1 MIDIDSIPVVLP
13 DGSLW
18 MEEEAAPTAA
28 LKSPD
33 LGISPTEA
41 APVQSYSGARR
52 GPKPRQHN
60 NKVQHWVDDFAR
72 QDMGEAHTP
81 SMNTCPK
88 WLQDIIIGA
97 CRLNGSAKYT
107 GKPIQS
113 WMVLKVLLN
122 CEYISTAT
130 VNEFF
135 NCQYS
140 DRYVRQ
146 ITACCISASAS
157 IERYFHRLADALAE
171 ATGREV
177 KDFCVAE
184 LWESLGFTARPVS
197 DDAAWQEEKLRL
209 GRGAAPFIPFVVQ
222 DGVKYH
228 QRVNGWFSDDGIKL
242 TAAMTMKMPPNLG
255 TPPEPCPHYAE
266 MHSATRTLAVRTI
279 DSDCIGAGGYESWC
293 SRHGLDPAS
302 GFHGINLDTGKGIR
316 PA

>member
-1 MIDIDSIPVVLP
+1 MIDIDSVPIVLP

-28 LKSPD
+28 A
-33 LGISPTEA
+33 PTE
-41 APVQSYSGARR
+41 QSPKTTHYAGARR
-52 GPKPRQHN
+52 GPKPRQHH

-97 CRLNGSAKYT
+97 CRLNGSANSNS
-107 GKPIQS
+107 KPIRA
-113 WMVLKVLLN
+113 WMVLSVLLS
-122 CEYISTAT
+122 CEYISTAI
-130 VNEFF
+130 VSEFF
-135 NCQYS
+135 DFRYGK
-140 DRYVRQ
+140 RYVEQ
-146 ITACCISASAS
+146 ITACCIAASAS

-177 KDFCVAE
+177 RDFCVAE

-209 GRGAAPFIPFVVQ
+209 GRGAAPFIPFVVH

-242 TAAMTMKMPPNLG
+242 SLAMSLKLPALVPR
-255 TPPEPCPHYAE
+255 PRVPCP
-266 MHSATRTLAVRTI
+266 SSRSLPNGLPTLPIRTI

-293 SRHGLDPAS
+293 SRHGLDPTS

>member
-1 MIDIDSIPVVLP
+1 MIDIDSVPIVLP

-18 MEEEAAPTAA
+18 MEEAAPTAA
-28 LKSPD
+28 APAEQSPK
-33 LGISPTEA
+33 T

-97 CRLNGSAKYT
+97 CRLNGSANSNS
-107 GKPIQS
+107 KPIRA
-113 WMVLKVLLN
+113 WMVLKVLMN
-122 CEYISTAT
+122 CEYISTAI
-130 VNEFF
+130 VSEFF
-135 NCQYS
+135 DFRYGK
-140 DRYVRQ
+140 RYVEQ

-184 LWESLGFTARPVS
+184 LWEALGLRSRPLT
-197 DDAAWQEEKLRL
+197 DAEGWAVEKITQTLR
-209 GRGAAPFIPFVVQ
+209 IQ
-222 DGVKYH
+222 
-228 QRVNGWFSDDGIKL
+228 Q
-242 TAAMTMKMPPNLG
+242 
-255 TPPEPCPHYAE
+255 
-266 MHSATRTLAVRTI
+266 
-279 DSDCIGAGGYESWC
+279 
-293 SRHGLDPAS
+293 GLDPHQPPHRTITMDGKQYRRIIEDGQHVGWQAED
-302 GFHGINLDTGKGIR
+302 GHWLTGPVPLELRK
-316 PA
+316 AATKEAA